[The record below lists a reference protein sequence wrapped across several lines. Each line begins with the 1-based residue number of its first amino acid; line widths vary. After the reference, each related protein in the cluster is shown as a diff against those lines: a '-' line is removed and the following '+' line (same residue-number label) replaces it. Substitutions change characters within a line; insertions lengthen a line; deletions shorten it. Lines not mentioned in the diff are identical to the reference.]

1 MTCIDFIILSFDLHR
16 PASPIRRHCLLFSC
30 TVHPFAPTQSYVD
43 ISPCEEHHLIAYTLS
58 RYCTAESIRLTV
70 RQIRASFTIVPTNS
84 VNITKDAA
92 RNDPTIHEGRTVVIH
107 YLFKDECMFRV
118 TSSYEF
124 PSEHS
129 PTLPGLDS
137 FSYLPRHP

>member
-1 MTCIDFIILSFDLHR
+1 LTLLYSLLISIAQLHR
-16 PASPIRRHCLLFSC
+16 SIGIAYYSAVQYTPSLP
-30 TVHPFAPTQSYVD
+30 QSHVD
-43 ISPCEEHHLIAYTLS
+43 ISPCEERYLIAYTLS
-58 RYCTAESIRLTV
+58 RYCTAKSIRLTV
-70 RQIRASFTIVPTNS
+70 RQIRASFTIFPTNS
-84 VNITKDAA
+84 VNITKDTT
-92 RNDPTIHEGRTVVIH
+92 RNDRTIHESRTVVIH

-129 PTLPGLDS
+129 PTPPGLDS